1 MCVRQAKGG
10 QVSDASMRTW
20 RELATDWRVWLGI
33 AVCLLVATIAW
44 LLGYD

>member
-1 MCVRQAKGG
+1 M
-10 QVSDASMRTW
+10 SDPVRTW

-33 AVCLLVATIAW
+33 VVCLLIGTIAW